1 MSAARKLEVELLAR
15 PNAHTQMAAA
25 DVDVDEGGPAAQAA
39 AIETAVTTT
48 TTTAA
53 ASLKVKGV
61 FPQDISS
68 EREMAIVTLTAGN
81 SKWKYYKKTILVNSH
96 VLNISAFHFTSQ

>member
-25 DVDVDEGGPAAQAA
+25 DVDVEGGPAAQAA
-39 AIETAVTTT
+39 TIETAVT

-81 SKWKYYKKTILVNSH
+81 SKWKYKKTILVNSH

>member
-1 MSAARKLEVELLAR
+1 MSAAWKLEVELLAR

-39 AIETAVTTT
+39 TIETAVTTTT

-68 EREMAIVTLTAGN
+68 EREMAIVTLTLGILNGN
-81 SKWKYYKKTILVNSH
+81 TTKRQFW
-96 VLNISAFHFTSQ
+96 

>member
-1 MSAARKLEVELLAR
+1 MELLAR

-25 DVDVDEGGPAAQAA
+25 DVDVEGGPAAQAA
-39 AIETAVTTT
+39 TIETAVT